1 MAIDKRADDDNGSED
16 ASEPIVSCTEIVIKT
31 SASKLVADSRGEIV
45 SPNEIADTAGQR
57 ADDKGKEPEVHGFLS
72 IVSAANDI
80 GVLRDMCIY
89 DKSVDTEG
97 DEREQ

>member
-16 ASEPIVSCTEIVIKT
+16 APEPIVSCTEIVIKT

-57 ADDKGKEPEVHGFLS
+57 ADDKGKEPGSSWFSFHRICCKRYWCPPRYVH
-72 IVSAANDI
+72 IRQV
-80 GVLRDMCIY
+80 RRY
-89 DKSVDTEG
+89 
-97 DEREQ
+97 RR